1 MKLFSYIVT
10 HDAGFAP
17 NPFWGYCTL
26 ACCKPKIRKT
36 AQKGDWIVGLS
47 RKTKGNK
54 IIYAMQV
61 DRILSFAD
69 YYRADEFAAK
79 IPKNY
84 STGKTKKE
92 CGDNIYKLMP
102 NGKFQQL
109 PSHHSNKKKPKIENP
124 KAKKHDLSV
133 KRVLISKRFH
143 YFGRNAIDLP
153 KGLRELKV
161 GIGHRNRFSEDVIK
175 KFLGFIVKQQR
186 GCSAQPTMWDK
197 GGCSCKTGNSCGSS

>member
-26 ACCKPKIRKT
+26 ACCKPKIRET
-36 AQKGDWIVGLS
+36 AQKGDWIVGLTP
-47 RKTKGNK
+47 KAKGNK
-54 IIYAMQV
+54 IVYAMQV
-61 DRILSFAD
+61 DKILSFAD
-69 YYRADEFAAK
+69 YYRAAEFAAK

-102 NGKFQQL
+102 NGKYRQL
-109 PSHHSNKKKPKIENP
+109 PSHHSNKKKPEIENP

-133 KRVLISKRFH
+133 KRVLISRRFH
-143 YFGRNAIDLP
+143 YFGSQAIGLP
-153 KGLRELKV
+153 EGLSGLKV
-161 GIGHRNRFSEDVIK
+161 GRAHKNRFSKDVIK
-175 KFLGFIVKQQR
+175 RFLNFIAKKQR
-186 GCSAQPTMWDK
+186 GCCANPTMWDK
-197 GGCSCKTGNSCGSS
+197 EDSNRCGSS